1 MFFRHVIPESS
12 DDDDNESPDKK
23 SRLTLDKKDSLAA
36 EQPTGLDQKGLKVTK
51 YYEFDISTPE
61 VVFFIK
67 NSYHFYFHENCF
79 NSHFDLNYRP
89 ICDRY

>member
-12 DDDDNESPDKK
+12 EDDDNESPDKK
-23 SRLTLDKKDSLAA
+23 RRLTLDKKDSLDA

-61 VVFFIK
+61 V
-67 NSYHFYFHENCF
+67 S
-79 NSHFDLNYRP
+79 
-89 ICDRY
+89 